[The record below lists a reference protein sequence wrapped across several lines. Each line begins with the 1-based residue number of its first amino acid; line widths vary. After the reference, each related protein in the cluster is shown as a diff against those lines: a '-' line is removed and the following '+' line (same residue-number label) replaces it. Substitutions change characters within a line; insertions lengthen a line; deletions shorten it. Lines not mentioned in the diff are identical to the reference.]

1 MKIQHCAFDNLV
13 FQVEANNTQAPPNH
27 FTDEEM
33 MLEVT
38 SGVLIV
44 VVIWTLYF
52 IFLMYLHCK

>member
-1 MKIQHCAFDNLV
+1 MKIQHCAFDNLTV
-13 FQVEANNTQAPPNH
+13 QVEANNIQAPPNQ

-33 MLEVT
+33 LLEVT
-38 SGVLIV
+38 SGVLIM